1 MSLEALT
8 ADLRAFAIARDW
20 EQFHTPKNL
29 AMALAGEAGEL
40 LAEFQ
45 WLTTEQ
51 SEQLDDKQFAAVAE
65 EMADVLI
72 YLCRLSDVLGID
84 LEQATADKAAAN
96 AQRYSVEVS
105 RGNAD
110 KVEKA

>member
-1 MSLEALT
+1 MSDHANPSKADTAHSSNGLPTSITDLIAAL
-8 ADLRAFAIARDW
+8 REFAAERDW

-45 WLTTEQ
+45 SLAPEQ
-51 SEQLDDKQFAAVAE
+51 SADLTPAQRTAVAE

-72 YLCRLSDVLGID
+72 YLCRLADVTNSTLVGELD
-84 LEQATADKAAAN
+84 
-96 AQRYSVEVS
+96 S
-105 RGNAD
+105 
-110 KVEKA
+110 